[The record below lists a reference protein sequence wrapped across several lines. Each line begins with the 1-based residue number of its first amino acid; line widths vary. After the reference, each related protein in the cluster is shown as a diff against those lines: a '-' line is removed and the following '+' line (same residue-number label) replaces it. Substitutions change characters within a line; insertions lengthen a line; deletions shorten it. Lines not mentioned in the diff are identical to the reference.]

1 MTTLVTA
8 RPEELLG
15 RLTDL
20 ACRGAARVLYLQGD
34 RSLLEL
40 GTRVAVVGSRQGHRH
55 GGPPDRVGSRRE
67 DGCGPGHRPGP
78 VRGRDQ
84 PAPSG
89 RDRRTRVAG
98 VAVPNRLHTWQIE
111 LSASQQVTVRS
122 GRGEVCCRAG
132 RGRDW

>member
-55 GGPPDRVGSRRE
+55 GGPRPG
-67 DGCGPGHRPGP
+67 GPHRPQRK
-78 VRGRDQ
+78 V
-84 PAPSG
+84 
-89 RDRRTRVAG
+89 
-98 VAVPNRLHTWQIE
+98 
-111 LSASQQVTVRS
+111 VRS
-122 GRGEVCCRAG
+122 WKVLLTLRPHKAAPGR
-132 RGRDW
+132 